1 MPVTGTM
8 GSIVKLCYH
17 APPSM
22 LYSWIIFLVSAHQAI
37 SLYTIQTF
45 KQLASETLLLSSFI
59 LPYTF
64 NLLQGAPSFAV
75 AALTHLTA
83 QL

>member
-1 MPVTGTM
+1 M

-22 LYSWIIFLVSAHQAI
+22 LCSWIIFLISAHQAI
-37 SLYTIQTF
+37 SPYIIQTF
-45 KQLASETLLLSSFI
+45 KQVTSEMLLLSSFV
-59 LPYTF
+59 LPYTL

>member
-1 MPVTGTM
+1 M

-17 APPSM
+17 ASPSM
-22 LYSWIIFLVSAHQAI
+22 LCSWIIFLISAHQAI
-37 SLYTIQTF
+37 SPYIIQAF
-45 KQLASETLLLSSFI
+45 KQVTSEMLLLSSFV
-59 LPYTF
+59 LPYTL